1 MGGVAN
7 RVALVTGAGS
17 ETGIGFAIAK
27 LLKAAGAQVAI
38 SSTTDR
44 IHERCEELGGS
55 KSGVFASPA
64 DLTEADAV
72 AGLAAEVEKTL
83 GPIDILINNAGMVQ
97 IESSEGMVLATLSK
111 GEMFGEM
118 ASILGERERTARA
131 VALKPAVIHVIDS
144 KTMQRQ
150 LVEADPVLRALVRNL
165 TIRLAVANELNERQ

>member
-38 SSTTDR
+38 TSTTDR

-55 KSGVFASPA
+55 EGGVFASPA

-83 GPIDILINNAGMVQ
+83 GPIEILINNAGMVQ
-97 IESSEGMVLATLSK
+97 IGRDEPSSPLHEVSDEKWRYSLS
-111 GEMFGEM
+111 
-118 ASILGERERTARA
+118 L
-131 VALKPAVIHVIDS
+131 IHI
-144 KTMQRQ
+144 
-150 LVEADPVLRALVRNL
+150 
-165 TIRLAVANELNERQ
+165 